1 MKRYDNNPIAMKS
14 KSFALRCMK
23 LYRFLGEN
31 KEFVIAKQLLRSGT
45 SIGAN
50 IREALEGASKADFG
64 YKMNIALKETSE
76 SGYWLEI
83 LHEDGILDEKQF
95 SSIYMDCEELYKML
109 TSIVKTTFEA
119 DK

>member
-1 MKRYDNNPIAMKS
+1 MKS

-83 LHEDGILDEKQF
+83 LHNMAFWTKNNSLASMRIARN
-95 SSIYMDCEELYKML
+95 C
-109 TSIVKTTFEA
+109 TRC
-119 DK
+119 